1 MATVHFI
8 SHPTA
13 NPAALL
19 LTLANL
25 EQAAKFAAQALVAA
39 DSHTGTTYNLDALL
53 DSIQRK
59 ADALRVINTARPDR

>member
-8 SHPTA
+8 SPPTP

-39 DSHTGTTYNLDALL
+39 DSQSGTTYNLDALL

-59 ADALRVINTARPDR
+59 ADALRVIQGGHAQ